1 MKTFSIFAVLLLISG
16 ALSAQNNI
24 DKAIQQFAEKYPQEK
39 IYLLYD
45 KGVYVAGDNLF
56 FKAFVFDGFN
66 RSKVSTN
73 LNVELYNSSKVLI
86 KQQMIPLF
94 EGEGNGSFTLTDSL
108 AEGVYYI
115 RAYTQWMLNFDERY
129 QYVQSIPVYN
139 ITSKKKLVKDT
150 LAQWTAEA
158 FPESGTF
165 VEGITTKVG
174 VRLKSDG
181 VLPESWNGY
190 VFEESKPAEKITTF
204 SSLDRN
210 VGMFFLVPEKNKKYK
225 AVIQD
230 NKGRKSTIS
239 LPAPVSS
246 GVSLQVNSTP
256 KSVFFS
262 IRFKDVPAENS
273 EYTIVG
279 TINNILVYRAKIKN
293 DANGAASSIPVDKLI
308 NGILQLTLFD
318 KNENAVAQRLCFIS
332 PTELTLN
339 EPSFAKIYL
348 SKTTRGLNGF
358 EILPDTSYQN
368 YSVLVMDGATPNR
381 FEEENLL
388 STFWLTGDLPGKVHA
403 PAKYLGYDADSDALD
418 VFMMT
423 EKWQRFNW
431 ASILKGE
438 FPEIKYKPTPY
449 IGYSATV
456 LGSGATTTK
465 ETINLIFY
473 YKDSTTQLVQAE
485 TDNKGSFELNNLMFE
500 DAVKV
505 YYQINNRKGSSK
517 DVKITFEPHN
527 KFVDY
532 KGNFPAAGYL
542 LVNRTGKDQLPAE
555 AERGLQTRNNF
566 SQTEQKY
573 KELVEV
579 KVTAQKKNA
588 TQQLNEQLS
597 SGMFRSMNE
606 TVFDFVND
614 NQTAITATSVLQWLQ
629 GRAAGVQIQMQGA
642 DYVATIRGSR
652 AQLYLNEMAVDA
664 STINTTPMSDIAM
677 VKIIRGPMLGGAGG
691 GGGGSILV
699 YTRRGDS
706 QKSTKTSPPSLNYST
721 LFGYTPPQN
730 FLEPDYKD
738 PVFKGIAKDTRD
750 VLVWKPYLPIENNK
764 PISIRFYNNDNA
776 GTIRVVIIGF
786 SKEDDIP
793 MFYNETLK

>member
-1 MKTFSIFAVLLLISG
+1 MKTFSIFLVLLFSSCL
-16 ALSAQNNI
+16 LNAQNNI
-24 DKAIQQFAEKYPQEK
+24 DKAIQAFSEKFPQEK
-39 IYLLYD
+39 VYLLYD

-73 LNVELYNSSKVLI
+73 LNVELFNASKKLVH
-86 KQQMIPLF
+86 QQMIPLF
-94 EGEGNGSFTLTDSL
+94 EGEGNGSFALSDSL

-129 QYVQSIPVYN
+129 QYVQPFTLYN
-139 ITSKKKLVKDT
+139 VTSKKKLVKDT
-150 LAQWTAEA
+150 LTQWTAEA
-158 FPESGTF
+158 FAESGTL
-165 VEGITTKVG
+165 VEGVTTKIA

-181 VLPESWNGY
+181 VLPESWSGY

-204 SSLDRN
+204 NSLDRN
-210 VGMFFLVPEKNKKYK
+210 VGVFFLVPEKSKKYK

-256 KSVFFS
+256 KAVFFS
-262 IRFKDVPAENS
+262 IRFKDVPAALN

-279 TINNILVYRAKIKN
+279 TINSTLVYRAKIKT
-293 DANGAASSIPVDKLI
+293 DVNGAASSIPVDKLI
-308 NGILQLTLFD
+308 NGVLQLTLFD
-318 KNENAVAQRLCFIS
+318 KNENVVAQRLCFIA
-332 PTELTLN
+332 PTELQLN

-368 YSVLVMDGATPNR
+368 YSLLVMDGATPNR

-388 STFWLTGDLPGKVHA
+388 SSFWLTGDLPGKIHA
-403 PAKYLGYDADSDALD
+403 PAKYLGYDANSDALD
-418 VFMMT
+418 VLMMT
-423 EKWQRFNW
+423 EKWQRFSW

-438 FPEIKYKPTPY
+438 YPEIKFKPSTY
-449 IGYSATV
+449 LGYSATV
-456 LGSGATTTK
+456 LGSGATTSR

-473 YKDSTTQLVQAE
+473 YKDSTTQVAQVE
-485 TDNKGSFELNNLMFE
+485 TDSKGSFELNNLMFE

-505 YYQINNRKGSSK
+505 YYQINNRKGNTK
-517 DVKITFEPHN
+517 DVKITFETHN
-527 KFVDY
+527 KFLEY
-532 KGNFPAAGYL
+532 KGNFPAAGYI
-542 LVNRTGKDQLPAE
+542 LVNRTGKDPLPIE
-555 AERGLQTRNNF
+555 AERGFQTRNNF

-573 KELVEV
+573 KELVEI
-579 KVTAQKKNA
+579 KVTAQKKNL
-588 TQQLNEQLS
+588 TQELNEKLS

-606 TVFDFVND
+606 TVFDFVNE
-614 NQTAITATSVLQWLQ
+614 NETAISATNVLQWLQ

-642 DYVATIRGSR
+642 DYVATIRGTR

-664 STINTTPMSDIAM
+664 STISTTPMSDIAM

-691 GGGGSILV
+691 GGGGSILI

-706 QKSTKTSPPSLNYST
+706 QKSTKTAPPSLNYST
-721 LFGYTPPQN
+721 LNGYAKPTIFP
-730 FLEPDYKD
+730 EPDYKEAI
-738 PVFKGIAKDTRD
+738 FKGIVKDTRD
-750 VLVWKPYLPIENNK
+750 VLVWKPYLAIENNK
-764 PISIRFYNNDNA
+764 PLNIRFYNNDNA
-776 GTIRVVIIGF
+776 GVIRVVIIGF